1 MEAYIKDIAYYLP
14 EKIVTNDELAAEFP
28 EWSAEKIFRKVG
40 IRQRHVAA
48 DDETAMDMAEKAA
61 RKLFLQGVS
70 QENIDF
76 VLLCTQ
82 SPDYKLPPSACIL
95 QDKLGI
101 KTSAGALDFDLGCS
115 GYVYGLAL
123 AKGLVV
129 GGMANNVLLL
139 TAETYN
145 KYIHPSDKG
154 NRTIFGDGASATLVS
169 SEGKARIG
177 EFAFGTDG
185 SGANNLIVP
194 NGGARAAFGLDNH
207 VKDRPIENPDNIFM
221 DGSEIFSFTLKAV
234 PELMYEVMHKNNDE
248 LEKIDL
254 FVMHQANRYMLD
266 FLRQKLK
273 IDEKKMYINM
283 ENIGNT
289 VSSTIPIAIKD
300 ALNEKII
307 KQGFKVA
314 IAGFGVGLS
323 WAGTEIIY
331 E

>member
-1 MEAYIKDIAYYLP
+1 MEAYISDIAYYLP
-14 EKIVTNDELAAEFP
+14 DKIVTNEDLAAEFP

-48 DDETAMDMAEKAA
+48 DGETATDMAEKAA
-61 RKLFLQGVS
+61 RKLFIQGVS

-82 SPDYKLPPSACIL
+82 SPDYKLPTSACIL
-95 QDKLGI
+95 QDKLGLNV
-101 KTSAGALDFDLGCS
+101 SAGALDFDLGCS

-129 GGMANNVLLL
+129 GGMAKNVLLL

-154 NRTIFGDGASATLVS
+154 NRTIFGDGASATLIS
-169 SEGKARIG
+169 TEGKMRIG

-185 SGANNLIVP
+185 SGSKDLIVP
-194 NGGARAAFGLDNH
+194 NGGARAVIGTENH
-207 VKDRPIENPDNIFM
+207 IDDKPIEHPNNIFM
-221 DGSEIFSFTLKAV
+221 DGSDIFSFTLKVV
-234 PELMYEVMHKNNDE
+234 PELMAKVMQKNNE
-248 LEKIDL
+248 QLENIDL

-273 IDEKKMYINM
+273 IDAKKMYINM

-289 VSSTIPIAIKD
+289 VSSTVPIALKD
-300 ALNEKII
+300 ALDEKVI
-307 KQGFKVA
+307 KHGVKVA

-323 WAGTEIIY
+323 WAGAELIW